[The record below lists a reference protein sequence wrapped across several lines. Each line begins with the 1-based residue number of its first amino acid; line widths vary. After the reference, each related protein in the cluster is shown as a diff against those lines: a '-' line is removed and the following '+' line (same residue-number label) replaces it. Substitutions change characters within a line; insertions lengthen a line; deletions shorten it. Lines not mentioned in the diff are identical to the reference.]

1 MSRKLFDDVLSVIM
15 SIYLTNFLNLM
26 VKYIVLV
33 VCTPETYPMYLK
45 VVNINYAKVWRTRI
59 REDSDLT
66 YGKNAP
72 VLKAPTGNLPLKL
85 TGKKAPEKYHDC
97 KMIGFLFFFCLCSM
111 AFYC

>member
-45 VVNINYAKVWRTRI
+45 VVIINYVKSV
-59 REDSDLT
+59 ENKL
-66 YGKNAP
+66 GKIP
-72 VLKAPTGNLPLKL
+72 
-85 TGKKAPEKYHDC
+85 
-97 KMIGFLFFFCLCSM
+97 I
-111 AFYC
+111 